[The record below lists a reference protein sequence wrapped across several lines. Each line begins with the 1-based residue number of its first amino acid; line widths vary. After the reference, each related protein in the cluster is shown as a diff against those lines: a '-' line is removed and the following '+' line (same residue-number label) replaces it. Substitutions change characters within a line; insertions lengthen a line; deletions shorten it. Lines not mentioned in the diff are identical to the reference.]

1 LIDFEGKYI
10 ARGLKGTDKNNIY
23 NFKEN
28 LDVFSAAKTS
38 ETSEFLKLVN
48 SFEKDFENIKQNYDY
63 IIFNLP
69 NYENPDTLAF
79 VKYCEKF
86 VLIAKK
92 DVSEKESFLK
102 AYADLKEAVVVLKK

>member
-1 LIDFEGKYI
+1 
-10 ARGLKGTDKNNIY
+10 
-23 NFKEN
+23 
-28 LDVFSAAKTS
+28 
-38 ETSEFLKLVN
+38 
-48 SFEKDFENIKQNYDY
+48 
-63 IIFNLP
+63 
-69 NYENPDTLAF
+69 LAF